1 MCSSHHMAGLISSYA
16 EFQSLTIR
24 NLTLYFSLCLKH
36 FPDRKYG
43 EWTSEELWELPRR
56 RYLFVLVLRSE
67 DSPRRAN
74 SSSALKPTSPRASM
88 PCRSHFPTLTWTY
101 PFTVMSGT
109 DVVFSR
115 HVSGADLFVCASYIY
130 NHYCDCKDQDYFL
143 SGDKINDITCVS
155 SENLSRIVPV
165 LACQDR
171 VLRIL
176 QVEHN
181 YMYCTDFE
189 TLWRDLL
196 FKVFY
201 YCRYYL

>member
-1 MCSSHHMAGLISSYA
+1 M
-16 EFQSLTIR
+16 
-24 NLTLYFSLCLKH
+24 LC
-36 FPDRKYG
+36 
-43 EWTSEELWELPRR
+43 
-56 RYLFVLVLRSE
+56 
-67 DSPRRAN
+67 
-74 SSSALKPTSPRASM
+74 
-88 PCRSHFPTLTWTY
+88 
-101 PFTVMSGT
+101 
-109 DVVFSR
+109 FSR
-115 HVSGADLFVCASYIY
+115 YVSGAELFVCASYIY

-176 QVEHN
+176 QVDHN

-196 FKVFY
+196 IKVFIIAIIIY
-201 YCRYYL
+201 RDLSLPMTWKSPALHLFWNCTTNKEES

>member
-1 MCSSHHMAGLISSYA
+1 M
-16 EFQSLTIR
+16 
-24 NLTLYFSLCLKH
+24 
-36 FPDRKYG
+36 
-43 EWTSEELWELPRR
+43 
-56 RYLFVLVLRSE
+56 
-67 DSPRRAN
+67 
-74 SSSALKPTSPRASM
+74 SSA
-88 PCRSHFPTLTWTY
+88 
-101 PFTVMSGT
+101 

-155 SENLSRIVPV
+155 SENLSRIVPI

-181 YMYCTDFE
+181 YMYCTDSG
-189 TLWRDLL
+189 TLWGDLL

-201 YCRYYL
+201 YYYYCL